1 MFADPPR
8 RGRNRGRWRT
18 ALAAVLLAWLASLPA
33 VARPV
38 ALELVLAIDASASVQ
53 RGEFD
58 LQAQGLARAFRHER
72 VLSAIDALGERRIA
86 VTIVQWSGP
95 ARQRVAV
102 PWTLIGDRAK
112 ARAFARDI
120 DHMPR
125 FVTSGG
131 TAIGQA
137 TAFAQQELAG
147 NGHDGARRVIDV
159 SGDGRA
165 NMGRAPERAR
175 DTAVAAG
182 ITINGLAILN
192 EEAGVDRY
200 YADHVIG
207 GPGAFLMTAQTY
219 ETFARA
225 IRRKLVREITGAG
238 VASAPA
244 PAGRRTA
251 RGDAPL
257 AGFD

>member
-1 MFADPPR
+1 MFVFRSR
-8 RGRNRGRWRT
+8 RQRVSGRWR
-18 ALAAVLLAWLASLPA
+18 AVILAGLLAG
-33 VARPV
+33 VAPSSAAAEAV
-38 ALELVLAIDASASVQ
+38 ALELVLAVDASASVQ

-58 LQAQGLARAFRHER
+58 LQARGLAGAFRHER
-72 VLSAIDALGERRIA
+72 VLAALEALGERRIA

-102 PWTLIGDRAK
+102 PWTLIGNSAQSRG
-112 ARAFARDI
+112 FARQI
-120 DHMPR
+120 DRMPR

-131 TAIGQA
+131 TALGQA
-137 TAFAQQELAG
+137 IAFSRQHFG
-147 NGHDGARRVIDV
+147 NNGYEGARRVIDV

-165 NMGRAPERAR
+165 NMGREPDRAR
-175 DTAVAAG
+175 DAAVGAG

-192 EEAGVDRY
+192 EESGVDRY

-207 GPGAFLMTAQTY
+207 GSGAFLMTARSY

-238 VASAPA
+238 VAAAPDA
-244 PAGRRTA
+244 RGRRTA
-251 RGDAPL
+251 RRDLAP
-257 AGFD
+257 ATPD

>member
-1 MFADPPR
+1 MIDRRPR
-8 RGRNRGRWRT
+8 RRATGRWRA
-18 ALAAVLLAWLASLPA
+18 ALAAGVLAWLVPSPA
-33 VARPV
+33 AAQAVE
-38 ALELVLAIDASASVQ
+38 LELVLAIDASASVQ

-72 VLSAIDALGERRIA
+72 VLAALDALGERAIV

-95 ARQRVAV
+95 ARQRVAI
-102 PWTLIGDRAK
+102 PWTVIDNRAQS
-112 ARAFARDI
+112 RAFARKLDR
-120 DHMPR
+120 MPR

-137 TAFAQQELAG
+137 IAFARQELG
-147 NGHDGARRVIDV
+147 RNGEDGARRVIDV

-165 NMGRAPERAR
+165 NMGRAPDRAR
-175 DTAVAAG
+175 DTAVATG

-207 GPGAFLMTAQTY
+207 GPGAFLMTARNY
-219 ETFARA
+219 ETFERA

-238 VASAPA
+238 VAAVPSADGP
-244 PAGRRTA
+244 RTA
-251 RGDAPL
+251 KGGSAVGDAE
-257 AGFD
+257 